1 MSTRFLVCL
10 LCASWFFLT
19 NLSVSAAEGPVQR
32 RLYVATPGIRNDL
45 EYGGHGL
52 VVFDIDQGHRFVKR
66 IPSAGRDDAG
76 KMGLD

>member
-32 RLYVATPGIRNDL
+32 RLYVATPCIRNDL

-76 KMGLD
+76 KMGLN